1 LAEPSFSWPSWLDWQ
16 AVTGMYGSTRDA
28 QTYMSGWAAAYGPLA
43 VQPPPD
49 PQLGRRQ
56 RRVADMRPGDFFGGL
71 FLSALFAVV
80 IGLLTAVWI
89 GVWFVTNVL
98 NQPAPHF

>member
-1 LAEPSFSWPSWLDWQ
+1 MGD
-16 AVTGMYGSTRDA
+16 
-28 QTYMSGWAAAYGPLA
+28 WAAAYGPLA

-71 FLSALFAVV
+71 FLSILFAVV
-80 IGLLTAVWI
+80 IGILAAVWI

-98 NQPAPHF
+98 NQPAPHL